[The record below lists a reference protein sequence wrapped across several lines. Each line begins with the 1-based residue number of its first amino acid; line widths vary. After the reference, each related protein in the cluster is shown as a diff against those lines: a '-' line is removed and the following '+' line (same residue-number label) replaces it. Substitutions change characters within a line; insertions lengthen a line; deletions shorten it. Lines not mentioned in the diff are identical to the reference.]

1 MRYQVTTKV
10 SPQEA
15 IEQALAYFGS
25 QGVGLALIDQS
36 DMCLQFEGGG
46 GHVSIVAC
54 PGEKQTTLELE
65 TREWDYAVRQ
75 FMEQVS

>member
-15 IEQALAYFGS
+15 IEQAFAYFGP
-25 QGVGLALIDQS
+25 QGVGLELIEQS

-54 PGEKQTTLELE
+54 PGEQQTTLELE

>member
-1 MRYQVTTKV
+1 MRYQVTTKL

-15 IEQALAYFGS
+15 LQRALRHFGA
-25 QGVGLALIDQS
+25 QGVGLQAVDQT
-36 DMCLQFEGGG
+36 DTGVTFEGGG

-54 PGEKQTTLELE
+54 REEKHTSLEIE

-75 FMEQVS
+75 FMQQV